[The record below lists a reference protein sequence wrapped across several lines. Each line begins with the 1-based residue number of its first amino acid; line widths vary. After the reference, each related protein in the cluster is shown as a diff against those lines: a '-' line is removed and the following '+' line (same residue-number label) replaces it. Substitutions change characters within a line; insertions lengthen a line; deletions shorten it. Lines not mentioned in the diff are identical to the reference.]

1 MPKRREKD
9 LTPAARRILFPF
21 VGSSLS
27 ESALAAAL
35 RLCQAEGATLV
46 AAFLAKVPM
55 NLPLDA
61 ALPKQATLA
70 LPVLEAVEQRALQNE
85 VEVDSRIVRG
95 RTYRHALSELVGSVD
110 YDRLV
115 AAASARNGDGF
126 RAADVAWMLEN
137 LPGEIAILRP
147 PRPEE
152 DEEGRERP
160 GATTVVAASG

>member
-1 MPKRREKD
+1 MPARRERD
-9 LTPAARRILFPF
+9 LTPAAKRILFPF
-21 VGSSLS
+21 VGHSLS

-46 AAFLAKVPM
+46 AAYLARVPL

-70 LPVLEAVEQRALQNE
+70 LPILEAVEQRAITNQ

-95 RTYRHALSELVGSVD
+95 RTYRHALSELVEGID

-115 AAASARNGDGF
+115 AAAAARNGDGF
-126 RAADVAWMLEN
+126 SAHDVAWILEN

-147 PRPEE
+147 KRPDD
-152 DEEGRERP
+152 DERDHLRAGDER
-160 GATTVVAASG
+160 AVSRS